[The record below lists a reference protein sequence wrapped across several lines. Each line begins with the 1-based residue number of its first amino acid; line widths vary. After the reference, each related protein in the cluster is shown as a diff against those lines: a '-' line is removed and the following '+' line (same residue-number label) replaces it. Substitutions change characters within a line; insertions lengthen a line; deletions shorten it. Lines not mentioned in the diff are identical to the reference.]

1 MPKSQHLRWPG
12 REPDDGPDAKI
23 RRLEDP
29 LDSWLKR
36 ELTKL
41 YAGVLEEP
49 LPPALAELL
58 QEYEKKLLRAPP
70 AMPEKK
76 VSER

>member
-1 MPKSQHLRWPG
+1 MPKSQHLRWPR
-12 REPDDGPDAKI
+12 REPDDGPETKI

-29 LDSWLKR
+29 LDTWLKR

-41 YAGVLEEP
+41 YADVLEEP
-49 LPPALAELL
+49 LPPALADLL
-58 QEYEKKLLRAPP
+58 QEYEKKLLRTSP
-70 AMPEKK
+70 ATPDKK